1 MNFIQQFE
9 GDALAFFK
17 QVEKDAEAAWNG
29 FIGGLQYVAKEA
41 EIMKNAVVKAAP
53 AIQTQVQSLLQLGEV
68 AAANIAAQGNPAIAG
83 LIEGAVDEAEQV
95 GANLIQGALGNSAAA
110 SADKAL
116 VASGINTLGTIAS
129 SAATLGY
136 TRAVAA
142 IVGAVQ
148 AGVVAGDGSAN
159 TNEAAPGGA
168 SPKAAVVD

>member
-29 FIGGLQYVAKEA
+29 FIGGLEYVAKEA
-41 EIMKNAVVKAAP
+41 EILKNAVIKADP

-83 LIEGAVDEAEQV
+83 LITGAVDEAEQI

-148 AGVVAGDGSAN
+148 TGAVQGD
-159 TNEAAPGGA
+159 AASGGGDA
-168 SPKAAVVD
+168 PKAQAAAVVD